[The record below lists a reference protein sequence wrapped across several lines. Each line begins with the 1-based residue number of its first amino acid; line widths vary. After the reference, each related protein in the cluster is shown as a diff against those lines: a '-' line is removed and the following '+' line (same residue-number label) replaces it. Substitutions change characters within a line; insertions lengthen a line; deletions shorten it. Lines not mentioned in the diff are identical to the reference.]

1 VAGAGGLLQS
11 VISTTGAVFMATG
24 RTDLM
29 MRLGAL
35 GAVLQVGSFFI
46 GVHWGIEG
54 VAICYLVANILNA
67 IPHFY
72 FATRHVH
79 SNLLGLLRALW
90 QPVVFAGDAG
100 PVGAAAAMDA
110 RRPVRPQ
117 AMLFG
122 LAAFGAVVFA
132 GLTLLF
138 SRELV
143 LDMKKMVGR
152 A

>member
-1 VAGAGGLLQS
+1 MS
-11 VISTTGAVFMATG
+11 TG

-54 VAICYLVANILNA
+54 VAMCYLIANILNA
-67 IPHFY
+67 FPHFY
-72 FATRHVH
+72 FATRELH
-79 SNLLGLLRALW
+79 SNLAGLLRALW
-90 QPVVFAGDAG
+90 QPVLFAAVMLALLAPLLQWMVHDQFG
-100 PVGAAAAMDA
+100 PQLV
-110 RRPVRPQ
+110 
-117 AMLFG
+117 LFG
-122 LAAFGAVVFA
+122 LSVVGAVVFA